1 MTGSEKTASDKKG
14 IFYGWWMALSCA
26 VMNFFIGGTFFYG
39 FTVFFNPIRQAFGWT
54 AAQTSIAFTF
64 QRLESGIAGPIVG
77 FLVDKVGP
85 RKLMVAGW
93 TVVGASFFWMSRIN
107 SLWEFYGAFF
117 FVAVGF
123 SFGSFVVMNATIANW
138 FIRKRSRAL
147 TVVYVGFGM
156 CGLLVP
162 LISLAVNRLGWR
174 ETLTLVALASWLI
187 GIPLSL
193 LMRHKPA
200 DYGYLP
206 DGETKPV
213 FHSPTVPSA
222 EEVPKG
228 EKLLDDGLTAKEALK
243 TRAFW
248 LLSAVSFF
256 QQIGGTAIVVHI
268 VPYLES
274 YHVPSTLASMS
285 VTGLTLFSLLGRL
298 FFGFLGDFKDKR
310 YLITAAV
317 TLQVIGIFVL
327 AIIEA
332 ENTWLIIVFLFIYGL
347 GYGGPIP
354 LRPAIQADYFG
365 TKGFGTIL
373 GLMSLVTMVAG
384 LVSPVIAGR
393 IFDATGSYKTAWE
406 IFAFLTLPAV
416 PLMILAKPPKGIIG
430 VESRRGEK
438 E

>member
-1 MTGSEKTASDKKG
+1 MIDSAKSSPQKKG
-14 IFYGWWMALSCA
+14 FFYGWWMAISCA
-26 VMNFFIGGTFFYG
+26 FLNFFIGGTFFYG

-64 QRLESGIAGPIVG
+64 QRLESGIAGPLVG
-77 FLVDKVGP
+77 ILVDKVGP
-85 RKLMVAGW
+85 RKLMLAGW
-93 TVVGASFFWMSRIN
+93 TAVGASFLWMSRIN
-107 SLWEFYGAFF
+107 SLGEFYGSFF
-117 FVAVGF
+117 LVAVGL
-123 SFGSFVVMNATIANW
+123 SFGSFVVMNAAIANW

-147 TVVYVGFGM
+147 TIVYVGYGLS
-156 CGLLVP
+156 GLLVP
-162 LISLAVNRLGWR
+162 LVSLAVNRLGWR

-200 DYGYLP
+200 PYGYLP
-206 DGETKPV
+206 DGEEKPALNLSERRSSENDGPEV
-213 FHSPTVPSA
+213 GILF
-222 EEVPKG
+222 EE
-228 EKLLDDGLTAKEALK
+228 GLSAKEALK

-248 LLSAVSFF
+248 LLSGVSFF

-274 YHVPSTLASMS
+274 FHVPSTLAAMS

-298 FFGFLGDFKDKR
+298 SFGFLGDYRDKR
-310 YLITAAV
+310 HLITIALV
-317 TLQVIGIFVL
+317 LQVVGIFVL
-327 AIIEA
+327 AMIKE
-332 ENTWLIIVFLFIYGL
+332 ESSWLIIIFLLIYGP

-384 LVSPVIAGR
+384 LISPVIAGK

-406 IFAFLTLPAV
+406 IFAFLTLPAI
-416 PLMILAKPPKGIIG
+416 PLMIWARPPKRKISNKERGI
-430 VESRRGEK
+430 
-438 E
+438 

>member
-1 MTGSEKTASDKKG
+1 
-14 IFYGWWMALSCA
+14 
-26 VMNFFIGGTFFYG
+26 
-39 FTVFFNPIRQAFGWT
+39 
-54 AAQTSIAFTF
+54 
-64 QRLESGIAGPIVG
+64 
-77 FLVDKVGP
+77 
-85 RKLMVAGW
+85 
-93 TVVGASFFWMSRIN
+93 
-107 SLWEFYGAFF
+107 
-117 FVAVGF
+117 
-123 SFGSFVVMNATIANW
+123 
-138 FIRKRSRAL
+138 
-147 TVVYVGFGM
+147 
-156 CGLLVP
+156 
-162 LISLAVNRLGWR
+162 LGWR
-174 ETLTLVALASWLI
+174 ETLTVVALASWLI

-200 DYGYLP
+200 PYGYLP
-206 DGETKPV
+206 DGEKIPAPCFPAVRSTGE
-213 FHSPTVPSA
+213 HT
-222 EEVPKG
+222 PKG
-228 EKLLDDGLTAKEALK
+228 ENLLDDGLTAKEALK

-274 YHVPSTLASMS
+274 FNIPSTLASMS

-310 YLITAAV
+310 YLITIAV

-327 AIIEA
+327 SMIEA
-332 ENTWLIIVFLFIYGL
+332 HSSWLIIIFLLIYGP

-354 LRPAIQADYFG
+354 LRPALQADYFG
-365 TKGFGTIL
+365 TRGFGTIL

-406 IFAFLTLPAV
+406 IFAFLTLPAI
-416 PLMILAKPPKGIIG
+416 PLMLLAKPPKAIMAT
-430 VESRRGEK
+430 EPKRELK